1 MDAINPAHGS
11 VLRVNSPSL
20 GIFSLRSSSS
30 PVHPASGGSE
40 GGNGEPDEDGRGE
53 DGKRSEMEHGEKRT
67 ERPIEPC
74 PCHFAS
80 PIRASFLVTSFRLV
94 VISSLPTVPSS
105 FTPSRHFVPPPA
117 ARMDGVSE
125 RVNERQTD
133 RREEERNTHALSLLS
148 SRFPFSLP
156 RLSLL
161 TSSEPRERVTGTEPK
176 RGDRH
181 ERGR

>member
-125 RVNERQTD
+125 PCEWTTD
-133 RREEERNTHALSLLS
+133 RRREEVTRDVRTYSDKVYS
-148 SRFPFSLP
+148 SVYKVIPLP
-156 RLSLL
+156 LI
-161 TSSEPRERVTGTEPK
+161 
-176 RGDRH
+176 
-181 ERGR
+181 

>member
-1 MDAINPAHGS
+1 MG
-11 VLRVNSPSL
+11 R
-20 GIFSLRSSSS
+20 
-30 PVHPASGGSE
+30 
-40 GGNGEPDEDGRGE
+40 DGCE
-53 DGKRSEMEHGEKRT
+53 DGKSPTDVT

-133 RREEERNTHALSLLS
+133 A
-148 SRFPFSLP
+148 
-156 RLSLL
+156 
-161 TSSEPRERVTGTEPK
+161 
-176 RGDRH
+176 
-181 ERGR
+181 GRK